1 MIHDLARRESPLNTM
16 FELVNLFDDN
26 FPRLRSLQT
35 PRLKTDLVETD
46 SAYIAKFDVPGLK
59 RDDIDIAF
67 ENHVLSVAT
76 SNSTEKQC
84 CEEGRYRIRER
95 SYEQASRSFHL
106 PDADPDSINAV
117 IENGVLT
124 ITANKNKEAQARKI
138 AIECKG

>member
-1 MIHDLARRESPLNTM
+1 MIHDLARRESPFSSM
-16 FELVNLFDDN
+16 FELVNLFDDL
-26 FPRLRSLQT
+26 PRMRTIQN

-46 SAYIAKFDVPGLK
+46 SSYVAKFDVPGLTQ
-59 RDDIDIAF
+59 DDINIAF

-76 SNSTEKQC
+76 NITKENEC

-106 PDADPDSINAV
+106 PEADPDSINAV
-117 IENGVLT
+117 IEKGVLT

-138 AIECKG
+138 EIACKS